1 MHLDKNTEKLN
12 SDGDSDGDS
21 DGEED
26 LVYVSRSASK

>member
-12 SDGDSDGDS
+12 SDGDS